1 MNIMTNPQRIEGPE
15 LRTEPTREAPHR
27 GVAGDLHQER
37 LDTVLRH
44 LLDSGA
50 TRVLDLGCG
59 PGELLQR
66 LAREPQFSCIVG
78 IDIDEA
84 VLNEARLALGLGFPE
99 QGARVQVHYG
109 SFEEADPE
117 LSGYDAATL
126 VETIE
131 HIDPRRL
138 SRVELAVFGS
148 MRPGTVLVTTPN
160 QEYNV
165 LHGMAPSQL
174 RHPGH
179 RFEWNRARFRHW
191 ALGVAARN
199 RYGVSFID
207 VGPPDP
213 LYGSST
219 QMARFDVAV

>member
-1 MNIMTNPQRIEGPE
+1 MNAAE
-15 LRTEPTREAPHR
+15 LEPFRSRHEQWPDTPH
-27 GVAGDLHQER
+27 GER
-37 LDTVLRH
+37 LDIVVR
-44 LLDSGA
+44 LLLECGA

-66 LAREPQFSCIVG
+66 LARQAQFTRILG
-78 IDIDEA
+78 LDIDHDA
-84 VLNEARLALGLGFPE
+84 ISEARLALGLGFPG
-99 QGARVQVHYG
+99 QADRVQVRYG
-109 SFEEADPE
+109 SFEETDRE
-117 LSGYDAATL
+117 LAGFDAAAM

-138 SRVELAVFGS
+138 SRVELAVFAG

-160 QEYNV
+160 QEYNF
-165 LHGMAPSQL
+165 LHGMAPGRL

-191 ALGVAARN
+191 AQGVGVRN
-199 RYGVSFID
+199 RYAVSFID
-207 VGPPDP
+207 VGPADP

-219 QMARFDVAV
+219 QMARFVASA

>member
-1 MNIMTNPQRIEGPE
+1 M
-15 LRTEPTREAPHR
+15 AS
-27 GVAGDLHQER
+27 ALHQER
-37 LDTVLRH
+37 LETVVRH

-50 TRVLDLGCG
+50 TRVVDLGCG

-66 LAREPQFSCIVG
+66 LVPEPQFNCIVG

-84 VLNEARLALGLGFPE
+84 VLNEARLALGLGFPD
-99 QGARVQVHYG
+99 QGDRIQVRYG
-109 SFEEADPE
+109 SFEEVDRE
-117 LSGYDAATL
+117 LAGFDAATL

-138 SRVELAVFGS
+138 SRVELAVFGG

-160 QEYNV
+160 QEYNI
-165 LHGMAPSQL
+165 LHGMTPGQL

-191 ALGVAARN
+191 AQGVAARN
-199 RYGVSFID
+199 RYQVDFID
-207 VGPPDP
+207 IGLPDP

-219 QMARFDVAV
+219 QMARFELAA

>member
-1 MNIMTNPQRIEGPE
+1 MASP
-15 LRTEPTREAPHR
+15 
-27 GVAGDLHQER
+27 LHDER
-37 LDTVLRH
+37 LDTVVRH

-66 LAREPQFSCIVG
+66 LARESQFSCIVG

-84 VLNEARLALGLGFPE
+84 ALDEARLALGLGYPE
-99 QGARVQVHYG
+99 QGARVQVRYG

-117 LSGYDAATL
+117 LSGFDAATL

-131 HIDPRRL
+131 HIDPRHL

-148 MRPGTVLVTTPN
+148 MRPETVLVTTPN
-160 QEYNV
+160 REHNI
-165 LHGMAPSQL
+165 LHGMTPDQL

-191 ALGVAARN
+191 AQGVAARN
-199 RYGVSFID
+199 RYKVSFID

-219 QMARFDVAV
+219 QMARFDLMP